1 MYPSELKYTK
11 DHEWVKVSGDD
22 ARVGITDYAQKQ
34 LGDVVYLE
42 LPEPGR
48 QLKQG
53 EVFGTIESVKAVSEL
68 YAPISGE
75 VVEVNRGLAE
85 KPEAVNS
92 APHDSWMIA
101 IRPAAG
107 SGEVDGLL
115 DATQY
120 TELTK

>member
-1 MYPSELKYTK
+1 MPASASRTTRRSSSATSSISSCRK
-11 DHEWVKVSGDD
+11 
-22 ARVGITDYAQKQ
+22 
-34 LGDVVYLE
+34 
-42 LPEPGR
+42 PGR

-101 IRPAAG
+101 IRPTAG